1 MKMFNTLRPVR
12 LLSVL
17 AAVTFLAACSCGN
30 CNVPPLHVATLA
42 PGATPTPVGVVPT
55 PVPTK
60 TPTPAPTPTPTPA
73 PTPLP
78 LAACSQ
84 GGPSTIA
91 LGDVAPFALLGGAGI
106 TNTGNMFVTFATGAT
121 STNIF
126 GTFNDDLI
134 GAFPTTTVTGITGA
148 NTAGGATAI
157 YATGYNSN
165 TAFLTAAQLALTT
178 AYNLA
183 NAEAPTAP
191 TFGGGADLS
200 QTPVGYSGVANCG
213 PTGTSVCGLGV
224 LGAGVYKS
232 ASTLSITAGT
242 LTLDGGG
249 NPQSVF
255 VFQIGSALTVA
266 APGGNMV
273 LVNGA
278 NACNIYWA
286 DLSGAT
292 IGGVATGTSFYG
304 NLLAPA
310 GGISIGTAVTA
321 FGGRAL
327 SGSAAV
333 SISAP
338 VTGLIITNPGGN

>member
-30 CNVPPLHVATLA
+30 CNVPPLHAATLA
-42 PGATPTPVGVVPT
+42 PGATPTPPGLVPTPVVTPTPT
-55 PVPTK
+55 PVPT
-60 TPTPAPTPTPTPA
+60 AP

-84 GGPSTIA
+84 GGPTTIA
-91 LGDVAPFALLGGAGI
+91 LGLAAPFALLGGAGI
-106 TNTGNMFVTFATGAT
+106 TNTGNMFTTFATGAT
-121 STNIF
+121 STNIY

-134 GAFPTTTVTGITGA
+134 GAYPTTTVTGITGA

-157 YATGYNSN
+157 YATGFNSN
-165 TAFLTAAQLALTT
+165 PPFLIGAQTALTT
-178 AYNLA
+178 AYNA
-183 NAEAPTAP
+183 AAAPHVGSI
-191 TFGGGADLS
+191 TFPNGQDLS
-200 QTPVGYSGVANCG
+200 QASSGVSNCG
-213 PTGTSVCGLGV
+213 PAGNAACGVGT
-224 LGAGVYKS
+224 LGAGVYTS
-232 ASTLSITAGT
+232 ASTMSITAGT

-255 VFQIGSALTVA
+255 IFQIGSALTVA
-266 APGGNMV
+266 APGGNMI

-278 NACNIYWA
+278 SACNIYWA
-286 DLSGAT
+286 DLAGAT
-292 IGGVATGTSFYG
+292 IGGVATGASFYG

-310 GGISIGTAVTA
+310 GGISIGTAITA

-327 SGSAAV
+327 SGTAAV

-338 VTGLIITNPGGN
+338 VSGLIITNPGGN